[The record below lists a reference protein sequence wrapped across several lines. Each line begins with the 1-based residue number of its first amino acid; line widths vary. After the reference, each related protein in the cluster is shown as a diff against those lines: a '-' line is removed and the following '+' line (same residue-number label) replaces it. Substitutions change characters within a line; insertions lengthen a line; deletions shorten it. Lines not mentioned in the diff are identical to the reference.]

1 MIDVTGRDIEIDR
14 GFVDDLAN
22 HNIKKSLNRLNK
34 PLLILHS
41 PEDEMVGIDHATE
54 IFMAV
59 RHPKS
64 FIALDGIDHLI
75 KNIKDA
81 RYVGSL
87 IGEWAIRYL

>member
-54 IFMAV
+54 I
-59 RHPKS
+59 
-64 FIALDGIDHLI
+64 
-75 KNIKDA
+75 
-81 RYVGSL
+81 
-87 IGEWAIRYL
+87 